1 MQRLG
6 YCISI
11 IRVALEQEPWNHPP
25 NRPLTNHEMPLY
37 DITILDVRYRSAPA
51 LPYAYKILE
60 EKKRKKKLM
69 PSPTMRYRP
78 KSPLPPNGF

>member
-11 IRVALEQEPWNHPP
+11 IRVALEHEPWNHPP

-37 DITILDVRYRSAPA
+37 DITILDVRYRSTPA
-51 LPYAYKILE
+51 LPYAYKVLE
-60 EKKRKKKLM
+60 EKKKERKKH
-69 PSPTMRYRP
+69 
-78 KSPLPPNGF
+78 